1 MAKHKTK
8 QGKYHEWLTKEGLL
22 KIEGWARDGL
32 TDEDIAHNIGIA
44 AGTLYVW
51 KNEYNEIAEAL
62 KEGKQVADRRVENA
76 LYKRAIGYTFV
87 EVTRE
92 LTTNAKGEAEMVVT
106 KEVLKEVEP
115 NTTAQIFWLK
125 NRKPHEWRDKK
136 DVNLTSDKKLEDFFT
151 K

>member
-1 MAKHKTK
+1 VSKRRNATYKDWIT
-8 QGKYHEWLTKEGLL
+8 E
-22 KIEGWARDGL
+22 DGL
-32 TDEDIAHNIGIA
+32 IELEGMAMDGLINEEIADEIGINPS
-44 AGTLYVW
+44 TLYDW
-51 KNEYNEIAEAL
+51 QKKYPEIAKAL
-62 KEGKQVADRRVENA
+62 KTGKKVVDRRVENA

>member
-1 MAKHKTK
+1 MSKRRNATYKDWIT
-8 QGKYHEWLTKEGLL
+8 E
-22 KIEGWARDGL
+22 DGL
-32 TDEDIAHNIGIA
+32 IELEGMAMDGLINEEIADEIGINPS
-44 AGTLYVW
+44 TLYDW
-51 KNEYNEIAEAL
+51 QKKYPEIAKAL
-62 KEGKQVADRRVENA
+62 KTGKKVVDRRVENA

-92 LTTNAKGEAEMVVT
+92 LTTNAKGEGEMVVT

-125 NRKPHEWRDKK
+125 NRKPYEWRDKK

>member
-1 MAKHKTK
+1 VSKRRNATYKDWIT
-8 QGKYHEWLTKEGLL
+8 EEGL
-22 KIEGWARDGL
+22 IELEGMAMDGL
-32 TDEDIAHNIGIA
+32 INEEIADEIGINPS
-44 AGTLYVW
+44 TLYDW
-51 KNEYNEIAEAL
+51 QKKYPEIAKAL
-62 KEGKQVADRRVENA
+62 KTGKKVVDRRVENA

>member
-1 MAKHKTK
+1 VSKRRNATYKDWIT
-8 QGKYHEWLTKEGLL
+8 E
-22 KIEGWARDGL
+22 DGL
-32 TDEDIAHNIGIA
+32 IELEGMAMDGLINEEIADEIGINPS
-44 AGTLYVW
+44 TLYDW
-51 KNEYNEIAEAL
+51 QKKYPEIAKAL
-62 KEGKQVADRRVENA
+62 KTGKKVVDRRVENA

-92 LTTNAKGEAEMVVT
+92 LTTNAKGEGEMVVT

>member
-1 MAKHKTK
+1 MSKRRNATYKDWIT
-8 QGKYHEWLTKEGLL
+8 E
-22 KIEGWARDGL
+22 DGL
-32 TDEDIAHNIGIA
+32 IELEGMAMDGLINEEIADEIGINPS
-44 AGTLYVW
+44 TLYDW
-51 KNEYNEIAEAL
+51 QKKYPEIAKAL
-62 KEGKQVADRRVENA
+62 KTGKKVVDRRVENA